1 MQSMIV
7 ETARNSNESIP
18 LETLSLDG
26 NRRLATIENGWGGSP
41 SGSSSPEALTATK
54 ISLKKV
60 QRPVLR
66 ATLRD
71 VMSNNIARH
80 TLKTSITFGVLTMM
94 YYVTSLVPAFRAA
107 GAAVRTLEMQIKSGD
122 DSAQGLAYAFL
133 KECTRRKVNSM
144 AFSQGD

>member
-7 ETARNSNESIP
+7 GTTRDSNTSIP
-18 LETLSLDG
+18 LETLSSDDD
-26 NRRLATIENGWGGSP
+26 RRSATIENGCGGSP

-60 QRPVLR
+60 QRPILR

-94 YYVTSLVPAFRAA
+94 YYVISLVPAFRAA

-122 DSAQGLAYAFL
+122 DSVREVAVGPFDGRGVL
-133 KECTRRKVNSM
+133 S
-144 AFSQGD
+144 